1 MPPRQIEEFTI
12 WEIAAYADG
21 LNRAN
26 GADKKEA
33 MSNEEFDDMLVRHGV
48 TTAQLDM

>member
-1 MPPRQIEEFTI
+1 VEEFTI

-26 GADKKEA
+26 GTDKPEA
-33 MSNEEFDDMLVRHGV
+33 MSNDEFDDMLAAHGISKRAV
-48 TTAQLDM
+48 A